1 VLVEYLLLEQFLRAR
16 DSTDHGVV
24 CFGADTLISNRAG
37 MRLLAGLN
45 LVPLWDR
52 VTTAGPLPA
61 ALQLNGTDE
70 GAVVAECR
78 DLDLPGDE
86 AGGLLLLRASAV
98 AGPPTPPSLPDGGR
112 SGLVGSSAGWRQ
124 VEHKVASLAVS
135 GGHGLVTG
143 ERGAG
148 KLHVALAVVAVRG
161 LVPTIL
167 DTVECGA
174 LGVTRWLQHVAA
186 TLGQLSDDSMVVVV
200 RLERL
205 GPEAVEPLVD
215 LLDRGP
221 VPSLATAVGSDRSG
235 RPGDGLDADG
245 FFTDRIHVP
254 ALRHRRPD
262 VAPLARH
269 FVARHGAGGLVW
281 TPEALE
287 IMGQYLWPGNVKELE
302 QVVEDLVRRL
312 APQGEVHPDLLPEE
326 LRRSVRRRP
335 LTRLEEAEVDVI
347 LGALAEASG
356 NKDGA
361 AHLIGIHR
369 ATLYRKL
376 QNYGLDVTL
385 DARPPG
391 AEP

>member
-1 VLVEYLLLEQFLRAR
+1 MVVEYLLLEQFLRAR

-24 CFGADTLISNRAG
+24 CFGADTLISNRAA

-61 ALQLNGTDE
+61 TLQLAGTD
-70 GAVVAECR
+70 GGVVVAECR
-78 DLDLPGDE
+78 DLDLPADE

-98 AGPPTPPSLPDGGR
+98 AGPPKPPSLPDWGP
-112 SGLVGSSAGWRQ
+112 SGLVGSSAGWRH
-124 VEHKVASLAVS
+124 VEHQVAALGLSD
-135 GGHGLVTG
+135 GHGLITG

-161 LVPTIL
+161 LVPAIL
-167 DTVECGA
+167 DTVESGA
-174 LGVTRWLQHVAA
+174 LGVTGWLEHVAA

-205 GPEAVEPLVD
+205 EPEAFEPLVD
-215 LLDRGP
+215 LLGRCP

-254 ALRHRRPD
+254 ALRHRGPD
-262 VAPLARH
+262 VSLLAGH
-269 FVARHGAGGLVW
+269 FDARHGTGGLVW

-302 QVVEDLVRRL
+302 QVVEDLIRRL
-312 APQGEVHPDLLPEE
+312 GPQAEVHPDALPEE
-326 LRRSVRRRP
+326 LLRSVRRRP

-385 DARPPG
+385 DT
-391 AEP
+391 

>member
-1 VLVEYLLLEQFLRAR
+1 VVVEYLLLEQFLRAR
-16 DSTDHGVV
+16 DSSDHGVV

-61 ALQLNGTDE
+61 TLQLA
-70 GAVVAECR
+70 GADGGGVVAECR

-86 AGGLLLLRASAV
+86 AGGLLLLRASAL
-98 AGPPTPPSLPDGGR
+98 AGPSKPPSLPDGGR
-112 SGLVGSSAGWRQ
+112 SGLVGSSAGWRH
-124 VEHKVASLAVS
+124 VEHKVAALGLSD
-135 GGHGLVTG
+135 GHGLITG

-161 LVPTIL
+161 RVPAIL
-167 DTVECGA
+167 DTGESGA
-174 LGVTRWLQHVAA
+174 LGVTGWLEHVAA
-186 TLGQLSDDSMVVVV
+186 LLGQLSDDSMVVVV

-205 GPEAVEPLVD
+205 EPEAVEPLVD
-215 LLDRGP
+215 LLDRCP

-245 FFTDRIHVP
+245 FFSDRIHLP

-262 VAPLARH
+262 VSPLARH
-269 FVARHGAGGLVW
+269 FDFRHGTGGLVW
-281 TPEALE
+281 TPETLE

-312 APQGEVHPDLLPEE
+312 GPQAEVHPEVLPEE
-326 LRRSVRRRP
+326 LLRSVRRRP

-385 DARPPG
+385 DT
-391 AEP
+391 